1 MSKIQLITEWPVQ
14 CKIDRVMQI
23 ATIIIIPCGG
33 GWYKFACIDEAGR
46 QYLLADKVGLRS
58 RGLESAH
65 AQAELFATN
74 PQELSDPGMKF
85 CSINRNA
92 S

>member
-1 MSKIQLITEWPVQ
+1 LSKIQLITEWLVD

-23 ATIIIIPCGG
+23 ATIVIIPCGG

-58 RGLESAH
+58 RGLQEAH
-65 AQAELFATN
+65 EVANKFATD
-74 PQELSDPGMKF
+74 PQFLSDPGMKF
-85 CSINRNA
+85 CSLNRNE

>member
-1 MSKIQLITEWPVQ
+1 
-14 CKIDRVMQI
+14 MQI

-58 RGLESAH
+58 RGVADAH
-65 AQAELFATN
+65 EVAKEFATN
-74 PQELSDPGMKF
+74 PQFLSDPGMKF
-85 CSINRNA
+85 CSINR
-92 S
+92 SVS